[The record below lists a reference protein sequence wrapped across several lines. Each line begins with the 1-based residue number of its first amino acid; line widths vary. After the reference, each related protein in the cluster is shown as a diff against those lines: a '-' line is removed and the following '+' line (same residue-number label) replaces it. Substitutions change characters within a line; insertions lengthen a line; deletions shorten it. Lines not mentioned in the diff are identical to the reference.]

1 MENIVEIYE
10 KNGFRVAKTAGAEC
24 YGSCPVCGGKD
35 RFILWPHE
43 NNGAGR
49 FHCRGCK
56 ITGGPARLVYI
67 IRNRDTY
74 AALLDDPQASDTSTP
89 KHSASTRKKRIDL
102 PQPPI
107 TYQPYLDFAE
117 TSANRIGDPM
127 AEIVLAQRGITVETA
142 RKYGLGFSDGSSWY
156 VPDGKEKK
164 SCFPSGIVIPNKR
177 CGTLRSMKV
186 RRLNTEN
193 GKYMTPFGCPQMP
206 FIIQEND
213 NGNTPLL
220 IVESELDAVLLAQEC
235 GRFFNYIAL
244 GSATNAP
251 DTDVAEMVSKA
262 GKVFFCPDYDENG
275 MAAFRTWKQHF
286 PRIELALLPKGKD
299 PTEAKQLGVDL
310 KAWALGI
317 RGIGPKQPPVTREL
331 NIAFDTVATEEE
343 LTACVQRMVD
353 SADGARVSM
362 AFCHDPRTDRCALSD
377 GKTAVV
383 GSRALFPPV
392 ISAFAKQCRIITH
405 DPCAFRLGWGDT
417 STMTPLA
424 STRFMQMALTNEDMS
439 VFELASRYF
448 GHCGGSSSL
457 TSTDEMPADKALAYD
472 AYTISQLF
480 DLLLPKVTGKKGAW
494 NFYVLLRDAQEAV
507 TQMMRFGLAFDWE
520 KLGTKESEIDAYAQ
534 YAADD
539 RRVHATINPCHAIT
553 GRMTSSNPCL
563 HSIPNNIKHLVVP
576 QEGYVFV
583 DADFKQSELRLAAE
597 LSKDEK
603 LRSLLVKGKDCHTA
617 TAARIFEKVPSKITS
632 KEREIGKAANFGF
645 LYGQDGKGLYYKLVK
660 DGTYHEDD
668 PDAREHYILCERAK
682 QQFEVQ
688 FPALSKWIQAQKGRC
703 RTRCYMDYPHGG
715 VCTAIGRVIPLIPL
729 DWLWEN
735 KVGNYIIQGTG
746 AELMLATLGRLP
758 ASLRELGG
766 RILLSV
772 YDEIL
777 LEVPEENAAAAVKA
791 TEEVINQAFTMLFP
805 DADTS
810 NLADINIGKTWSEAK
825 GK

>member
-1 MENIVEIYE
+1 MESIIEIYE
-10 KNGFRVAKTAGAEC
+10 KNGFKAQRKSTVEC
-24 YGSCPVCGGKD
+24 CGSCPICGGND
-35 RFILWPHE
+35 RFILRNDDKGE
-43 NNGAGR
+43 RFFCRKCGIIGGAMKLAR
-49 FHCRGCK
+49 IIK
-56 ITGGPARLVYI
+56 DSAAYSPAQGGV
-67 IRNRDTY
+67 
-74 AALLDDPQASDTSTP
+74 QASETTTP
-89 KHSASTRKKRIDL
+89 KHSASIRKKRIAL

-117 TSANRIGDPM
+117 TFANSIGHPM
-127 AEIVLAQRGITVETA
+127 AEKILERRGITVETA
-142 RKYGLGFSDGSSWY
+142 RKYGLGFSDGSTWY
-156 VPDGKEKK
+156 VPAGKEKK
-164 SCFPSGIVIPNKR
+164 NCFPAGIVISNKR

-213 NGNTPLL
+213 NGNTPLF
-220 IVESELDAVLLAQEC
+220 IVESELDAVLMAQEC

-251 DTDVAEMVSKA
+251 DTDVADMISRA
-262 GKVFFCPDYDENG
+262 GKVFFCADYDEEG
-275 MAAFRTWKQHF
+275 MVAFRTWKQHF
-286 PRIELALLPKGKD
+286 PRIELAVLPKGKD

-317 RGIGPKQPPVTREL
+317 RGIGPKQAPVTREL
-331 NIAFDTVATEEE
+331 SLSYDTVATEEG
-343 LTACVQRMVD
+343 LAACVQRMVD
-353 SADGARVSM
+353 SADGAKVNM
-362 AFCHDPRTDRCALSD
+362 AFCHDPRTDRCSLSD

-392 ISAFAKQCRIITH
+392 ISAFGRQCRIITH

-417 STMTPLA
+417 STMTPLEG
-424 STRFMQMALTNEDMS
+424 TRFMQMALTGEDKS
-439 VFELASRYF
+439 VFELSNRYF
-448 GHCGGSSSL
+448 GHCGGSPSL
-457 TSTDEMPADKALAYD
+457 TSITEMPPDKSLAYD
-472 AYTISQLF
+472 AYAISQLF
-480 DLLLPKVTGKKGAW
+480 DLLLPKLTDNRGSR

-507 TQMMRFGLAFDWE
+507 TQMMRFGLSFNWD
-520 KLGTKESEIDAYAQ
+520 KLGTEENELDAYAR
-534 YAADD
+534 YAAEDS
-539 RRVHATINPCHAIT
+539 RVHATINPCHAIT

-563 HSIPNNIKHLVVP
+563 HSIPNIIKHLVIP

-597 LSKDEK
+597 LSKDEI
-603 LRSLLVKGKDCHTA
+603 LRSLLVKGKDCHAA

-632 KEREIGKAANFGF
+632 DEREIGKAANFGF

-660 DGTYHEDD
+660 DDIYHEDD
-668 PDAREHYILCERAK
+668 PDAREHYIMCERAK
-682 QQFEVQ
+682 QQFAEQ
-688 FPALSKWIQAQKGRC
+688 FPALTKWLKAQKDRC
-703 RTRCYMDYPHGG
+703 RKRCYMDYPHGG
-715 VCTAIGRVIPLIPL
+715 VRTAIGRVIPLIPL

-735 KVGNYIIQGTG
+735 KVGNYIVQGTG

-758 ASLRELGG
+758 ALLRELGG

-777 LEVPEENAAAAVKA
+777 LEVPEENAEAAVKA
-791 TEEVINQAFTMLFP
+791 TEEAIRQAFSVLFP

-810 NLADINIGKTWSEAK
+810 NLADIHIGRTWAEAK